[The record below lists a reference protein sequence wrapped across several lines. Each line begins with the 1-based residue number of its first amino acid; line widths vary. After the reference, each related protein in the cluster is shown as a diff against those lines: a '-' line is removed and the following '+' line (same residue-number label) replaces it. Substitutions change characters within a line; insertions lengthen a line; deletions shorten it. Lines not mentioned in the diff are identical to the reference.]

1 MRKFLLAAT
10 VLAPFVVA
18 PVFAGGTHQGL
29 TAAGDINLAKT
40 SAGSNATVGSTQ
52 DTSAQ
57 AKTGGAGGVVAGA
70 VSGNY
75 TSIEHHGTGQASPT
89 GSYTD
94 TTATQTNVGGT
105 VAGGGLL
112 GNTVAAPGKTASGS
126 AGGGQSSTATGGAAA
141 SASTRNLGGTI
152 TVQTLR
158 GHGSGPR

>member
-57 AKTGGAGGVVAGA
+57 AKTGGAGGVIAGA

-75 TSIEHHGTGQASPT
+75 TSVGTSAQGSASPT
-89 GSYTD
+89 GSYTG
-94 TTATQTNVGGT
+94 TTATQTNIGGT

-112 GNTVAAPGKTASGS
+112 GNSVGAPGKTASGS
-126 AGGGQSSTATGGAAA
+126 AGGGQSSTATGGSAA
-141 SASTRNLGGTI
+141 SASTKNLGGSV
-152 TVQTLR
+152 TVQTPR
-158 GHGSGPR
+158 GHGSGAR